1 LADHLTEALSSDL
14 QLVLEQV
21 SEAVHEQWAK
31 NRIKDGWKYGV
42 ERNDSLKETPCLVP
56 YQELSENEKDYDR
69 KTSLCVINA
78 LLKLGFVIERRNVN
92 GQRT

>member
-1 LADHLTEALSSDL
+1 MADHLTEALSSDL